1 MSETREAV
9 VNGIKALREAAE
21 AAGIVKPDPWASL
34 DSVWKGP
41 DVDLEK
47 IAVLG
52 DETLAA
58 VRKAFVE
65 GSIEEGMV
73 NQVLDLAKLLL
84 PMALT
89 QL

>member
-9 VNGIKALREAAE
+9 VNGIKTLRESAE
-21 AAGIVKPDPWASL
+21 AAGIVKPDPWVSL

-47 IAVLG
+47 IAILG

-58 VRKAFVE
+58 VRKALAD
-65 GSIEEGMV
+65 GSIEEGMF
-73 NQVLDLAKLLL
+73 NQVLDLAKMLL